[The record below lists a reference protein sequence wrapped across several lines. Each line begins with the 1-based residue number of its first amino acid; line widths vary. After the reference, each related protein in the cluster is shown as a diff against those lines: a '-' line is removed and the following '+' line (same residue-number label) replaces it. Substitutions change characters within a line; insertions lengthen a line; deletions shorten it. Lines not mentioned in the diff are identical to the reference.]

1 MIDKALADVLCDK
14 LDIRTLHWKPVYGG
28 SINSCFALQTEKSI
42 FFCKINNATKFP
54 HLFEFEQKGLEL
66 IGKQHIIATPQV
78 IECFESNNHQFLIL
92 EWIKEGERT
101 KAFWENFG
109 KQLAQLHHVSHNAF
123 GLDHSNYIGAIAQDN
138 EWLADWNSFFI
149 QKRIMPLVNQCYD
162 LHLLDHGHLR
172 SFQVLYKRIADLFE
186 RSSAALLHGDL
197 WSGNFM
203 CNEKQ
208 QPVLIDPA
216 VYFGHRSMDLGMT
229 TLFGGFDQAF
239 YEAYHYHFPLP
250 PQHQAQWAVC
260 NLYPLLI
267 HLLLFGKTYL
277 SSIESTLQEFQ

>member
-1 MIDKALADVLCDK
+1 MDASLKKVLGKRLQATSMQC
-14 LDIRTLHWKPVYGG
+14 RPVHGG
-28 SINSCFALQTEKSI
+28 SINASFEIHANHHV

-54 HLFEFEQKGLEL
+54 HLFDSEQKGLAL
-66 IGKQHIIATPQV
+66 ISKQQIIATPR
-78 IECFESNNHQFLIL
+78 IIDCFESNNHQFLIL

-101 KAFWENFG
+101 TAFWKTFG
-109 KQLAQLHHVSHNAF
+109 AQLAALHHVNHSEF
-123 GLDHSNYIGAIAQDN
+123 GLDHSNYMGAVTQDN
-138 EWLADWNSFFI
+138 EWLSDWTSFFI
-149 QKRIMPLVNQCYD
+149 QKRLEPLVKQCGNK
-162 LHLLDHGHLR
+162 HLLNTNHQDAFEMIYR
-172 SFQVLYKRIADLFE
+172 RMRDLFE
-186 RSSAALLHGDL
+186 PAPPALLHGDL

-203 CNEKQ
+203 CNYQQ

-229 TLFGGFDQAF
+229 TLFGGFDPAF

-250 PQHQAQWAVC
+250 IHHKAQWKIC